1 MKKILKLAVCLLM
14 AMTMVA
20 CGGTSTDKQEAV
32 VKNFFDYLKAG
43 DIEKLSTVCT
53 KDNTD
58 VEDLTSMLGDLEE
71 FRDAETYGQTFVDEA
86 DKFIAYVFSNY
97 ITSYEIKSVD
107 EDGDN
112 YLVIVDVKMKDYE
125 NLDITAETTEIAN
138 NYQTEHMSELQEIYL
153 SEGMDAMMQKLYSEL
168 ATELF
173 GAMKKE
179 IDGAK
184 TIDTQLRFTLTPDG
198 DNWLISTIEQKAE

>member
-43 DIEKLSTVCT
+43 DLEKLSTVCT

-97 ITSYEIKSVD
+97 ITSYEINSVD

-125 NLDITAETTEIAN
+125 NLDITADTTEIITK
-138 NYQTEHMSELQEIYL
+138 YQTDHLSELQEIYL
-153 SEGMDAMMQKLYSEL
+153 SEGMDAMMQKVYSDL

-173 GAMKKE
+173 DVMKKE
-179 IDGAK
+179 IDGAEM
-184 TIDTQLRFTLTPDG
+184 IDTQLRFTLTPDG
-198 DNWLISTIEQKAE
+198 DNWLISTIEQKDK

>member
-1 MKKILKLAVCLLM
+1 MKKIFKLAVCLLM

-20 CGGTSTDKQEAV
+20 CGGSSTDKQETV

-53 KDNTD
+53 KDNND

-71 FRDAETYGQTFVDEA
+71 YMDVETYGQTFVDEA
-86 DKFIAYVFSNY
+86 DKFISHVFSNY
-97 ITSYEIKSVD
+97 VTSYEINSVE

-125 NLDITAETTEIAN
+125 NLDITSGTEEI
-138 NYQTEHMSELQEIYL
+138 MSGY
-153 SEGMDAMMQKLYSEL
+153 YSEIL
-168 ATELF
+168 EISATQDQDALEKLLGDLSTDLF
-173 GAMKKE
+173 TAMKKT
-179 IDGAK
+179 IDDAEP
-184 TIDTQLRFTLTPDG
+184 IDTQLRFTLTPDG
-198 DNWLISTIEQKAE
+198 DNWLISTIEQKVE

>member
-1 MKKILKLAVCLLM
+1 MKKIFKLVVCLLM

-20 CGGTSTDKQEAV
+20 CGGSSTDKQETV

-53 KDNTD
+53 KDNND

-71 FRDAETYGQTFVDEA
+71 YRDVETYGQTFVDEA
-86 DKFIAYVFSNY
+86 DKFISHVFSNY
-97 ITSYEIKSVD
+97 VTSYEINSVE

-112 YLVIVDVKMKDYE
+112 YLVIADVKMKDYE
-125 NLDITAETTEIAN
+125 NLDITADTTEIITK
-138 NYQTEHMSELQEIYL
+138 YQTDHLSELQEIYL
-153 SEGMDAMMQKLYSEL
+153 SEGMDAMMQKVYSDL

-173 GAMKKE
+173 DVMKKE
-179 IDGAK
+179 IDGAEM
-184 TIDTQLRFTLTPDG
+184 IDTQLRFTLTPDG
-198 DNWLISTIEQKAE
+198 DNWLISTIEQKDE